1 MTITGCLVDRG
12 VRILAAA
19 MLLMAL
25 MLSPTRLV
33 KGSNVVSSPL
43 KISRQHAIHKLVQN
57 SHSLVAKR
65 LTLRENSATETDPE
79 LEADIED
86 ETVVTSPATSECF
99 DALPSPCPKL
109 YSRHL
114 SIGSAITI
122 CPLRC

>member
-19 MLLMAL
+19 TLLLAV

-33 KGSNVVSSPL
+33 KGSNVATSPL
-43 KISRQHAIHKLVQN
+43 KLSRHHAIHKFAHN
-57 SHSLVAKR
+57 GHSPVAKR
-65 LTLRENSATETDPE
+65 LTLRVNLAAESDPE

-86 ETVVTSPATSECF
+86 ELVVTSPVTSECF
-99 DALPSPCPKL
+99 DALPSPCPEL
-109 YSRHL
+109 YSSQL
-114 SIGSAITI
+114 SIESAIPI